1 MKKIF
6 LLIAVAL
13 GFAVSDASAQK
24 RPGYINP
31 EQPYNTQKQQSTVS
45 FGIRAGLN
53 LADWEGETMQS
64 VQDLVDMS
72 GGSVSQQMR
81 TGFHAGGYVSIPIL
95 PGFEIEPGLQYSQKG
110 TVLTGKI
117 PLEQVEFLNTNV
129 TITNK
134 AEYLDMPVLAKVYV
148 GEGFHIFAGPQ
159 VSYLLSN
166 KVKAEAGALGFKAL
180 NQEFDMKSGFREF
193 DVAVTG
199 GLGYKFTNGFNV
211 SAGYDY
217 GLNSIDDNGS
227 FDTFNRVVKAS
238 VGFTF

>member
-13 GFAVSDASAQK
+13 GLAAASAEAQQ
-24 RPGYINP
+24 
-31 EQPYNTQKQQSTVS
+31 QPVRYNKQSTYNNTS
-45 FGIRAGLN
+45 NQLRFGIRAGLN

-72 GGSVSQQMR
+72 GGYAGREMR
-81 TGFHAGGYVSIPIL
+81 TGFHVGTYLSIPVA

-110 TVLTGKI
+110 MVLRGKV
-117 PLEQVEFLNTNV
+117 PMEQYDFVNANV
-129 TITNK
+129 TLTNK
-134 AEYLDMPVLAKVYV
+134 AEYLDLPVLAKVYV
-148 GEGFHIFAGPQ
+148 GEGFHIYAGPQ

-166 KVKAEAGALGFKAL
+166 KVSAEAGAFGFKAL
-180 NQEFDMKSGFREF
+180 NQEWDMKSGFREV

-199 GLGYKFTNGFNV
+199 GLGYRFASGFNV

-217 GLNSIDDNGS
+217 GLSSIDSNNS
-227 FDTFNRVVKAS
+227 FDTFNRVIKAS
-238 VGFTF
+238 VGYTF

>member
-1 MKKIF
+1 MKKVF

-13 GFAVSDASAQK
+13 GFAASDASAQK
-24 RPGYINP
+24 KPGYINP
-31 EQPYNTQKQQSTVS
+31 QQPYNTQKQEATVR

-81 TGFHAGGYVSIPIL
+81 QGFHAGGYIAIPVAS
-95 PGFEIEPGLQYSQKG
+95 GFEIEPGLQYSQKG

-117 PLEQVEFLNTNV
+117 PLEQVEFLNANV

-134 AEYLDMPVLAKVYV
+134 AEYLELPVLAKVYV

-166 KVKAEAGALGFKAL
+166 KVKTEAGALGIKAL
-180 NQEFDMKSGFREF
+180 NQEFDMKNGFREF
-193 DVAVTG
+193 DAAVTG
-199 GLGYKFTNGFNV
+199 GLGYRFRNGINF

-217 GLNSIDDNGS
+217 GLTSVDDSGS

-238 VGFTF
+238 VGYTF